1 MFASMISMSHVRGAL
16 LFLKCTARKF
26 SLVKW
31 AAVTLFLMLLPANA
45 LAERVYFAGYK
56 GGFYIRSE
64 EEGGMELRFG
74 GSFQADYRAYAEE
87 ERADNRFDIRKA
99 RLIFNGQVTRWFGFG
114 LEYEF
119 QGNETSNLV
128 DAWGEWFIRGRDRIQ
143 IGSGNDS
150 VRFGQFKEPFS
161 LEWQS
166 TDKAMWFAERSMGYY
181 LTPMRDIGI
190 MYRGSGI
197 QDSLY
202 FGIGLFNGDG
212 DDGATRGSEHD
223 SPEVTGRIAVKPL
236 RGSDIDMIRNI
247 QLGASASYAAI
258 DTTNID
264 LKVKSTGMAGLS
276 NRNIYVLGHDTK
288 FGVLQD
294 AGNRYRG
301 GAEAAWVMGPFAM
314 TGEYFLL
321 KYTDLETATRDP
333 EDADF
338 STWYVSAAWCVTG
351 EDFSLAQGV
360 INPVHPN
367 RFYDPEEG
375 TWGAFIVATRYDHF
389 NGDEDWITEGA
400 NVSVE
405 EADAV
410 SLGVTWIL
418 FPMLRLSCDYTWTDL
433 SDPIRVRVNTDG
445 SVDYIERENV
455 LTLRMSMDL

>member
-1 MFASMISMSHVRGAL
+1 
-16 LFLKCTARKF
+16 
-26 SLVKW
+26 
-31 AAVTLFLMLLPANA
+31 MLIPSPAT
-45 LAERVYFAGYK
+45 AERVYFAGYK
-56 GGFYIRSE
+56 SGFYIRSE

-74 GSFQADYRAYAEE
+74 GSFQTDYRAYAED

-128 DAWGEWFIRGRDRIQ
+128 DAWGELFISGKERIQ
-143 IGSGNDS
+143 IGSGSDS
-150 VRFGQFKEPFS
+150 LRFGQFKEPFS
-161 LEWQS
+161 LEWQC
-166 TDKAMWFAERSMGYY
+166 TDKALWFAERSMGYY

-190 MYRGSGI
+190 MYRGSGL

-223 SPEVTGRIAVKPL
+223 SPEVSGRIAVKPL
-236 RGSDIDMIRNI
+236 QGSDSDIIRNL
-247 QLGASASYAAI
+247 QLGASAGYAAI

-276 NRNIYVLGHDTK
+276 NRSLYVLSHNTK

-294 AGNRYRG
+294 AGSRYRG
-301 GAEAAWVMGPFAM
+301 GAEVAWVTGPFAM
-314 TGEYFLL
+314 TGEYILL
-321 KYTDLETATRDP
+321 KYSDLEIATRDP

-338 STWYVSAAWCVTG
+338 SAWYVSAACCMTG

-375 TWGAFIVATRYDHF
+375 TFGAVIVAVRYDHF
-389 NGDEDWITEGA
+389 SGDKDWITEGA
-400 NVSVE
+400 NVSADK
-405 EADAV
+405 ADAA
-410 SLGVTWIL
+410 SLGLTWIL

-433 SDPIRVRVNTDG
+433 SDPIRVRVNNNG
-445 SVDYIERENV
+445 RVDYIERENV